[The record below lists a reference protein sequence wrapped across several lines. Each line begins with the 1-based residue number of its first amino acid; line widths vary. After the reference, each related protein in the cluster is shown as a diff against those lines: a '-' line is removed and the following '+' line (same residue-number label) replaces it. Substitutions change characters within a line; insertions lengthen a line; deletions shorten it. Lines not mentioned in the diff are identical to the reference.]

1 MPSKASPD
9 VDTVAEALL
18 RASRVLVAVAA
29 ESLDE
34 LGDDVTLPQFRMLV
48 VLDHAPRGL
57 TALAGEL
64 AVNASTALRMADR
77 LVKAGLVR
85 REPAP
90 GDRRQVKLVLTDAGH
105 DVVRRVTRRR
115 RDRLARIARAMAVDE
130 RAAAVA
136 ALNAF
141 AEAAGEPEVPHATWA
156 RQL

>member
-9 VDTVAEALL
+9 LDTVAEALL
-18 RASRVLVAVAA
+18 RASRVLVGVAA

-34 LGDDVTLPQFRMLV
+34 LGDEVTLPQFRMLV

-64 AVNASTALRMADR
+64 GVNASTALRMADR

-90 GDRRQVKLVLTDAGH
+90 GDRRQVVLDLTEAGH
-105 DVVRRVTRRR
+105 ALVQRVTNRR
-115 RDRLARIARAMAVDE
+115 RDRLAHIAGGMSAQE
-130 RAAAVA
+130 RTAAVA
-136 ALNAF
+136 ALHAF